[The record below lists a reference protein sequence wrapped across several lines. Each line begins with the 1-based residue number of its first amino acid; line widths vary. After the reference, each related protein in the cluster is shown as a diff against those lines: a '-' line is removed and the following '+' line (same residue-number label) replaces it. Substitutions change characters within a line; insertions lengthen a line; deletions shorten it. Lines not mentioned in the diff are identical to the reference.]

1 MALATTRLDRVV
13 QNRFVHGRI
22 VRSKPVKRDW
32 RETTVRYWVS
42 YGLLALA
49 LVILIPLTANGDYK
63 PDIGRGL
70 IFGAIA
76 LAAIGIGRVV
86 VFIVRRRR

>member
-1 MALATTRLDRVV
+1 M
-13 QNRFVHGRI
+13 
-22 VRSKPVKRDW
+22 
-32 RETTVRYWVS
+32 S

-49 LVILIPLTANGDYK
+49 LAIIVPLTATGRYEPNVE
-63 PDIGRGL
+63 RGL

-86 VFIVRRRR
+86 VFLSAADASGSACVSREGSLYMSPN

>member
-1 MALATTRLDRVV
+1 M
-13 QNRFVHGRI
+13 
-22 VRSKPVKRDW
+22 
-32 RETTVRYWVS
+32 S

-49 LVILIPLTANGDYK
+49 LAIIVPLTATGRYE
-63 PDIGRGL
+63 PHVERGL

-86 VFIVRRRR
+86 VFFVRRRR